1 MNHDQRRAPRV
12 SLDVQVNFASRA
24 IAHSKDI
31 SEGGICLITET
42 PMTVGKIYTLA
53 FTLPGE
59 SRELQIFGKVAWV
72 RPAGASHQENGITF
86 WDVDPSVKKLVTTF
100 LNHGI

>member
-1 MNHDQRRAPRV
+1 MNQDQRRTPRV
-12 SLDVQVNFASRA
+12 SLDVQVNYATRA

-31 SEGGICLITET
+31 SKGGICLITEN
-42 PMTVGKIYTLA
+42 PMTIGKIYTLA

-59 SRELQIFGKVAWV
+59 DRELQIFGKVAWS
-72 RPAGASHQENGITF
+72 RPAGSSHHENGITF

-100 LNHGI
+100 LDHEI